1 MPQEGPW
8 VVDLIETNKE
18 KLLKV
23 AVMGEIV
30 HPIGRR
36 FYSTTWDGS
45 VKVSLGMDG
54 ITYNVR
60 VGDPVFGWVS
70 ADHVEPGVSLVNKN
84 EVYDVAFGTLSC
96 IGNEAKVVSGEAKGS
111 LGYVT
116 GKHSNLLAW
125 FRDEDIAKMA
135 IGDKVQ
141 VKVWG
146 VGLKIH
152 GFDDVKVEKI
162 DPELLESMGITVE
175 KGRLVVPVSKEL
187 PAYIMGSGIGH
198 WPVAEYVDYDIQTTC
213 PEAISELGLGDLRLG
228 DVVALQDQYCGYGR
242 GYLKGAMTIGVVIHG
257 ASDIAGHG
265 PGVNPVITCMGGKVV
280 PRIDSGANIAR
291 YLGIRGG

>member
-1 MPQEGPW
+1 MVGSIQ
-8 VVDLIETNKE
+8 TNKD

-30 HPIGRR
+30 HPIGRK

-45 VKVSLGMDG
+45 IKVSLGMDG
-54 ITYNVR
+54 ITYNVKI
-60 VGDPVFGWVS
+60 GDPVFGWVS

-96 IGNEAKVVSGEAKGS
+96 IGNEAKIVTGDAKGS
-111 LGYVT
+111 KGYVT

-125 FRDEDIAKMA
+125 FRDQDIEKMA

-146 VGLKIH
+146 VGLKIN
-152 GFDDVKVEKI
+152 GFDDVKIEKI
-162 DPELLESMGITVE
+162 DPNLLESMHITN
-175 KGRLVVPVSKEL
+175 KNGKLVVPVVKEL

-198 WPVAEYVDYDIQTTC
+198 WPLAEMVDYDIQTTC
-213 PEAISELGLGDLRLG
+213 PEAINELGLEDLKLG
-228 DVVALQDQYCGYGR
+228 DIVALRDQYCAYGK

-265 PGVNPVITCMGGKVV
+265 PGVNPVITCRNGEVLTQ
-280 PRIDSGANIAR
+280 IDSGANIAN
-291 YLGIRGG
+291 YLGVNGE